1 VQLREI
7 KGKHVTVVGLA
18 RSGIGA
24 ANLLSELGA
33 TVTVTEM
40 KTEAELQDLIPSL
53 SPSVKV
59 ALGSHPEDIFIKTD
73 MVVISPGVTL
83 DIPPLGLA
91 KLKGIPIIGE
101 LELAYQIVMGNE
113 LRVMSKNKNSKVNSS
128 LITHHSS
135 PFFLAVTGT
144 NGKSTT
150 TALLGFMMKK
160 GGFQTIVG
168 GNIGNALTEEILKQV
183 KSQKSKVRP
192 PTCPP
197 LLKGGF
203 EGGCSLNSD
212 LNSSIDYIV
221 AEISSFQLESIKD
234 FRPRVATI
242 VNITPDHLDRYHSLE
257 EYSDA
262 KARIFENQG
271 EGDFLVLNWDDPE
284 TMKVKSEKLT
294 VKSKKPKIIYFS
306 RREEVEG
313 LYFKDG
319 MVHCNLP
326 PMTGTVPSLTPCHF
340 PLIRADEIKIKGV
353 HNLENAMAASAMALL
368 AGCPV
373 DAVID
378 SLKEFSGLEHRL
390 EFVREMNG
398 VMYFNDSKGTNVGAV
413 IKSLESF
420 QKPIILIAGGRDKA
434 GDFSLLRQLVEERAK
449 ALVLIG
455 EASEKIRKALGD
467 ITDTVMAKDLRDA
480 VHVARSKAAKGDVV
494 LLSPV
499 CASFDMFVNFE
510 DRGRQFKKIV
520 AEME

>member
-1 VQLREI
+1 LQRAKTIKEIIIELQRKMKIEI
-7 KGKHVTVVGLA
+7 KDKNVTVVGFA

-33 TVTVTEM
+33 NVTVTDI
-40 KTEAELQDLIPSL
+40 KTEEELKGFIPGL
-53 SPSVKV
+53 GHSVRL
-59 ALGSHPEDIFIKTD
+59 ALGGHPEDIFLSAD
-73 MVVISPGVTL
+73 MIVVSPGVPL
-83 DIPPLGLA
+83 KIPHISSA
-91 KLKGIPIIGE
+91 NSRGITIIGE
-101 LELAYQIVMGNE
+101 LELAYQIIS
-113 LRVMSKNKNSKVNSS
+113 SKFKVQSSKLGSKGE
-128 LITHHSS
+128 
-135 PFFLAVTGT
+135 FLAITGT

-271 EGDFLVLNWDDPE
+271 EGDFLVLNWDDPAV
-284 TMKVKSEKLT
+284 MKVKSEKLE
-294 VKSKKPKIIYFS
+294 VKSEKPRIFYFS
-306 RREEVEG
+306 RREKVEG
-313 LYFKDG
+313 LYLKDG
-319 MVHCNLP
+319 QIYCNFPDL
-326 PMTGTVPSLTPCHF
+326 SLDTHHSS
-340 PLIRADEIKIKGV
+340 LIRADEIKIKGV

-373 DAVID
+373 GAVID
-378 SLKEFSGLEHRL
+378 SLKEFPGLEHRL

-398 VMYFNDSKGTNVGAV
+398 VMYFNDSKGTNIGAV

-420 QKPIILIAGGRDKA
+420 QEPIILIAGGRDKA
-434 GDFSLLRQLVEERAK
+434 GDFSLLSQLVEERVK

-480 VHVARSKAAKGDVV
+480 VHVSRSKAAKGDVV
-494 LLSPV
+494 LLSPA